1 MSEKKVHLRLRKE
14 LSVPIAVVEN
24 ESLAQLSYEEESQAS
39 LMDISMEQQQLRLH
53 SHFDNSKVFTE
64 NNRYI
69 VKTLQTDYSSGFSND
84 DELNGYI
91 DMQIGYGLV
100 NDHKKVYIWNIHS
113 TQKDTPYIT
122 VPFRSDD
129 NDEIAVAPRCI
140 LTFPA
145 TMDESPLALNPMIR
159 TKPEGLSLSKVA
171 KRYIMRIS
179 TP

>member
-91 DMQIGYGLV
+91 DMQIGYGPVSYTHL
-100 NDHKKVYIWNIHS
+100 DVYKRQLYDLYLLTKWENADE
-113 TQKDTPYIT
+113 KD
-122 VPFRSDD
+122 FKC
-129 NDEIAVAPRCI
+129 E
-140 LTFPA
+140 
-145 TMDESPLALNPMIR
+145 
-159 TKPEGLSLSKVA
+159 
-171 KRYIMRIS
+171 
-179 TP
+179 